1 MPTSRISLF
10 FVLMIFFTNY
20 VLPQNK
26 EDLKQQKINIEKE
39 IQFTQKLLDQN
50 NSNQEKSVAHIRV
63 LDKQIK
69 NKERLLETLKLES
82 AFLVGRIKKIEQNIA
97 SLALEINKQENA
109 LKLLIEDYE
118 RMIASSYKKRN
129 NIDMWV
135 LIFSSNSL
143 SQAYKRTIYLK
154 QNADFRKK
162 QKIKVSN
169 TKLELL
175 ERKNKLLELKSDLQ
189 DDLKLKNDLRVREIL
204 EAKNIAKAKR
214 DQNNVVKK
222 LIASESEYRKKIEK
236 QEIAARELELKIRK
250 IIEDEIKSAR
260 AKDDK
265 NGYMLT
271 PEALK
276 LSKEFQNNKG
286 KLPWPTSKGMIVK
299 GFGKQ
304 KHGIFTGVETYNNG
318 IDIATE
324 KNSKVRAIFDG
335 VVSRIFLIKGKGKSV
350 LINHGEYFTVY
361 SGLKHVLVKQGEEV
375 LLNETIGVV
384 YTQEQEGTTELHFE
398 IWQGYNKK
406 DPSKWLISGF

>member
-1 MPTSRISLF
+1 MPISRINLI
-10 FVLMIFFTNY
+10 FVLMVFFTNHA
-20 VLPQNK
+20 LPQNK
-26 EDLKQQKINIEKE
+26 EALKQQKTNIEQE

-50 NSNQEKSVAHIRV
+50 SSNQQKSIAYIRV

-69 NKERLLETLKLES
+69 NKRRLLETLVLES
-82 AFLVGRIKKIEQNIA
+82 AFLAGRVKKIEENIA
-97 SLALEINKQENA
+97 SLGLEINKQQNA
-109 LKLLIEDYE
+109 LKQLIEDYE
-118 RMIASSYKKRN
+118 RMIISSYKKRSN
-129 NIDMWV
+129 VDMWV

-143 SQAYKRTIYLK
+143 SQAYKRTIYLR

-169 TKLELL
+169 TKLELI
-175 ERKNKLLELKSDLQ
+175 ERKNKLLELKRNLQ
-189 DDLKLKNDLRVREIL
+189 DNLKLKKDLRAREIL
-204 EAKNIAKAKR
+204 EAKSIDETKTEQK
-214 DQNNVVKK
+214 DVIKK

-236 QEIAARELELKIRK
+236 QKIASRELEERIRK

-260 AKDDK
+260 AKDDN

-276 LSKEFQNNKG
+276 LSKEFQNNRG
-286 KLPWPTSKGMIVK
+286 KLPWPTSKGMIVRS
-299 GFGKQ
+299 FGKQ
-304 KHGIFTGVETYNNG
+304 NHDVFTGVETYNNG

-324 KNSKVRAIFDG
+324 QNSKVRAIFDG

-361 SGLKHVLVKQGEEV
+361 SGLKQVLVKQGEEV

-384 YTQEQEGTTELHFE
+384 YTQETEGITELHFE

-406 DPSKWLISGF
+406 DPSKWLLSGF

>member
-10 FVLMIFFTNY
+10 YFLMIFFTNY

-26 EDLKQQKINIEKE
+26 EDLKQLKINIEQE

-50 NSNQEKSVAHIRV
+50 SSNQEKSVAHIRV

-97 SLALEINKQENA
+97 TLALEINKQENA

-236 QEIAARELELKIRK
+236 QEIAARELEIKIRK

-276 LSKEFQNNKG
+276 LSKDFQNNKG

-304 KHGIFTGVETYNNG
+304 KHDIFTGVETYNT
-318 IDIATE
+318 A
-324 KNSKVRAIFDG
+324 
-335 VVSRIFLIKGKGKSV
+335 
-350 LINHGEYFTVY
+350 
-361 SGLKHVLVKQGEEV
+361 
-375 LLNETIGVV
+375 
-384 YTQEQEGTTELHFE
+384 
-398 IWQGYNKK
+398 
-406 DPSKWLISGF
+406 

>member
-1 MPTSRISLF
+1 M
-10 FVLMIFFTNY
+10 VFFTNHA
-20 VLPQNK
+20 LPQNK
-26 EDLKQQKINIEKE
+26 EALKQQKTNIEQE

-50 NSNQEKSVAHIRV
+50 SSNQQKSIAYIRV

-69 NKERLLETLKLES
+69 NKRRLLETLVLES
-82 AFLVGRIKKIEQNIA
+82 AFLAGRVKKIEENIA
-97 SLALEINKQENA
+97 SLGLEINKQQNA
-109 LKLLIEDYE
+109 LKQLIEDYE
-118 RMIASSYKKRN
+118 RMIISSYKKRSN
-129 NIDMWV
+129 VDMWV

-169 TKLELL
+169 TKLELI
-175 ERKNKLLELKSDLQ
+175 ERKNKLLELKRNLQ
-189 DDLKLKNDLRVREIL
+189 DNLKLKKDLRAREIL
-204 EAKNIAKAKR
+204 EAKSIDETKTEQK
-214 DQNNVVKK
+214 DVIKK

-236 QEIAARELELKIRK
+236 QKIASRELEERIRK

-260 AKDDK
+260 AKDDN

-276 LSKEFQNNKG
+276 LSKEFQNNRG
-286 KLPWPTSKGMIVK
+286 KLPWPTSKGMIVRS
-299 GFGKQ
+299 FGKQ
-304 KHGIFTGVETYNNG
+304 NHDVFTGVETYNNG

-324 KNSKVRAIFDG
+324 QNSKVRAIFDG

-361 SGLKHVLVKQGEEV
+361 SGLKQVLVKQGEEV

-384 YTQEQEGTTELHFE
+384 YTQETEGITELHFE

-406 DPSKWLISGF
+406 DPSKWLLSGF